1 MKKVYVLFSFIL
13 VSVFA
18 FSQYASKKDE
28 VMGRVSKPSLSEMT
42 VYPAVEK
49 EAMTTIFS
57 EGFEW
62 TNMPE
67 NGWTTLDQDGD
78 GQDWFIYTVIGAAHS
93 GSKCVASA
101 SWTSGTGPLNPTN
114 WIITPQI
121 TLPASGTIMLEYWIA
136 AQDPSWPE
144 ERYKVAISTTNTNP
158 SSFTIIHEETL
169 DSGEWKQRIHNL
181 SSYAGQN
188 VYIAF
193 IHTECTNMFYLKLD
207 DVTVY
212 TNDITD
218 AAIVDIIEPNH
229 LSGCQ
234 LSSNQNITVR
244 IINNGGSDISNFQVS
259 YSVNGGAP
267 VVETVT
273 ASIAP
278 ASSYDYTFST
288 TYDMSALELYNIV
301 ASVNLTGDSNPDNN
315 MASLEIISGDAVI
328 AFDALT
334 DNMGGQ
340 SWQVINKLTN
350 EVVAERTIGWQWN
363 VYIHEEVC
371 VIDDLC
377 YKAVVSDEDGMI
389 DGSAWLTIS
398 YNSVVVAGST
408 TPDSFTGPQLV
419 ADNLGSGCAAIDA
432 ELYEIDPIFPSC
444 EMGDETLMVRIN
456 NNGTNPFSNFTVSY
470 TVNGG
475 AAVTENFAGTV
486 NLGEIVDF
494 IFSTPINMSA
504 DGLYEIIATVN
515 VAGDEIASN
524 NSRDFAT
531 ANIESTDVPYS
542 SNFDTEES
550 LLGWA
555 IYDANSDNNSWVY
568 ATGYGVE
575 NSNAF
580 AYVYNTENPA
590 NDWLFSTCIDLM
602 GGQDYRVSLD
612 YKVRSASYP
621 EKMAI
626 YYGNAQDPNAMTLIL
641 DLGTLTNTEYQTANA
656 NFTPSANGTYYI
668 GIKVYSEAYMW
679 NLFVDNFAVD
689 IFVSNEM
696 VNTAAVSVYPN
707 PANDFITV
715 VNAEGANIEIIN
727 MLGSV
732 VAKVNNASAN
742 QQIDINNLTNGTYFV
757 KVNGEVFKLN
767 VIK

>member
-1 MKKVYVLFSFIL
+1 MKKVYVLFSLML

-42 VYPAVEK
+42 VSPVVERGTM
-49 EAMTTIFS
+49 ATIFS

-78 GQDWFIYTVIGAAHS
+78 EQNWFVYTASGAAHS
-93 GSKCVASA
+93 GAKCVASA
-101 SWTSGTGPLNPTN
+101 SWTSSTGALNPTN

-121 TLPASGTIMLEYWIA
+121 ALPASGTIMLNYWIG
-136 AQDPSWPE
+136 AQDPAWPQ

-158 SSFTIIHEETL
+158 SSFTIIHAETL
-169 DSGEWKQRIHNL
+169 TSGGWKERSHNL

-193 IHTECTNMFYLKLD
+193 IHTECTDMFYLKLD

-212 TNDITD
+212 TNETND
-218 AAIVDIIEPNH
+218 AAVLDIIEPNH

-234 LSSNQNITVR
+234 LSSNQNITIR
-244 IINNGGSDISNFQVS
+244 IQNNGGSDISGFQVA
-259 YSVNGGAP
+259 YSVNGGTP

-273 ASIAP
+273 ATIIP
-278 ASSYDYTFST
+278 AAIYEYTFAAT
-288 TYDMSALELYNIV
+288 VDMSVLGSYNIV
-301 ASVNLTGDSNPDNN
+301 ATVNLTGDSNPDNN
-315 MASLEIISGDAVI
+315 TAGLNIISGDAVI
-328 AFDALT
+328 AIDAFT

-350 EVVAERTIGWQWN
+350 QVVAERTVGWQWN
-363 VYIHEEVC
+363 VTVHEEVC
-371 VIDDLC
+371 VIDEFC
-377 YKAVVSDEDGMI
+377 YKVIVSDEDGME
-389 DGSAWLTIS
+389 DPAWVTIS
-398 YNSVVVAGST
+398 YNSIVVAGSI
-408 TPDSFTGPQLV
+408 TPGSFTGPQLV

-432 ELYEIDPIFPSC
+432 ELYDIEPIFPAC
-444 EMGDETLMVRIN
+444 EMGDETLTVYIK
-456 NNGTNPFSNFTVSY
+456 NNGTNPFSNFTLSY

-475 AAVTENFAGTV
+475 SAVTENFAGTINPGNAV
-486 NLGEIVDF
+486 AYTF
-494 IFSTPINMSA
+494 TTPINMA
-504 DGLYEIIATVN
+504 DDGIYEIVASVN
-515 VAGDEIASN
+515 VTGDEVEAN
-524 NSRDFAT
+524 NSLEYTT
-531 ANIESTDVPYS
+531 ANLETSNVPYS
-542 SNFDTEES
+542 SNFDTEVS

-555 IYDANSDNNSWVY
+555 IVDANNDDNSWVY
-568 ATGYGVE
+568 ATGFGVGGT
-575 NSNAF
+575 NAI
-580 AYVYNTENPA
+580 AYVYDMDNPA
-590 NDWLFSTCIDLM
+590 NDWLFSTCIDLT
-602 GGQDYRVSLD
+602 GGQAYRVSLD
-612 YKVRSASYP
+612 YKVQSATYP
-621 EKMAI
+621 EKLAI
-626 YYGNAQDPNAMTLIL
+626 YYGNAQDPSAMNLIV

-668 GIKVYSEAYMW
+668 GIKAYSDADMW
-679 NLFVDNFAVD
+679 NLFVDNFAIDVV
-689 IFVSNEM
+689 VSSEL
-696 VNTAAVSVYPN
+696 VNAAAISVYPN

-715 VNAEGANIEIIN
+715 VNAEGASIEIIN

>member
-1 MKKVYVLFSFIL
+1 ML

-42 VYPAVEK
+42 VSPAVERGTM
-49 EAMTTIFS
+49 ATIFS
-57 EGFEW
+57 EAFEW

-78 GQDWFIYTVIGAAHS
+78 GQNWFIYTATGAAHS
-93 GSKCVASA
+93 GTKCVASA
-101 SWTSGTGPLNPTN
+101 SWTSGIGALNPNN

-121 TLPASGTIMLEYWIA
+121 TLPASGTIMLNYWIG
-136 AQDPSWPE
+136 AQDPSWPL

-158 SSFTIIHEETL
+158 SSFTIIHSETL
-169 DSGEWKQRIHNL
+169 TSGGWKERSHNL
-181 SSYAGQN
+181 SDYAGQN

-193 IHTECTNMFYLKLD
+193 IHTECTDMFYFKLD

-212 TNDITD
+212 TNETTD

-234 LSSNQNITVR
+234 LSSTQGITVR
-244 IINNGGSDISNFQVS
+244 IQNNGGSDISGFEVS

-273 ASIAP
+273 ATITP
-278 ASSYDYTFST
+278 AAIYDYTFST
-288 TYDMSALELYNIV
+288 TVDMSALDFYTIE
-301 ASVNLTGDSNPDNN
+301 ASINLTGDSNPNNDNAELN
-315 MASLEIISGDAVI
+315 IISGDAVI
-328 AFDALT
+328 AIDAFT

-340 SWQVINKLTN
+340 SWQVINKLTD
-350 EVVAERTIGWQWN
+350 EVIAERTVGWQWN
-363 VYIHEEVC
+363 VTVHEEVC
-371 VIDDLC
+371 VIDALC
-377 YKAVVSDEDGMI
+377 YKVIVSDSDGME
-389 DGSAWLTIS
+389 DPAWVTIS
-398 YNSVVVAGST
+398 YNSTVVAGST
-408 TPDSFTGPQLV
+408 IPGSFTGPQLV

-432 ELYEIDPIFPSC
+432 ELYDIVPIYPAC
-444 EMGDETLMVRIN
+444 EMGDEILTVYIK
-456 NNGTNPFSNFTVSY
+456 NNGLNAFSNFTVSY

-475 AAVTENFAGTV
+475 AAVTENHAGTV
-486 NLGEIVDF
+486 NPGEVVEF
-494 IFSTPINMSA
+494 TFSTPINMAA
-504 DGLYEIIATVN
+504 DGIYEITATVN
-515 VAGDEIASN
+515 VANDEIASN
-524 NSRDFAT
+524 NSLDFT
-531 ANIESTDVPYS
+531 TVNLQSSNVPYS
-542 SNFDTEES
+542 SNFDTQES

-555 IYDANSDNNSWVY
+555 VYDANMDDNSWVY
-568 ATGYGVE
+568 AIGYGVG
-575 NSNAF
+575 NSNAL
-580 AYVYNTENPA
+580 AYAYDMNNSA
-590 NDWLFSTCIDLM
+590 NDWLFSTCIDLT
-602 GGQDYRVSLD
+602 GGQAYRVSLD
-612 YKVRSASYP
+612 YKVQSASFP

-626 YYGNAQDPNAMTLIL
+626 YYGNAQEPAAMNLIV
-641 DLGTLTNTEYQTANA
+641 DLGTLTNTSYQTANA
-656 NFTPSANGTYYI
+656 NFTPSASGTYYF
-668 GIKVYSEAYMW
+668 GIKVYSDADMW
-679 NLFVDNFAVD
+679 YLFVDNFAID
-689 IFVSNEM
+689 IVVSSEL
-696 VNTAAVSVYPN
+696 VNAAAISVYPN